1 MPLSGARTTKPTTSA
16 SETRLEIVIVRRS
29 LAAAKA
35 ISAGNSR
42 RRAMSRIMGY
52 TAVLPTRG
60 SSSVGAYPR
69 VVNNK
74 KTASSKAAR
83 KRQRPRIAGAFEAVS
98 QRGLLQRGRDRAE
111 GAGKLGADALD
122 GRDDGKRDTGG
133 DQAVFDGGC
142 AGLILQETRNEILHQ
157 KLLCT
162 RGW

>member
-1 MPLSGARTTKPTTSA
+1 MPVSGARARKPATSA

-42 RRAMSRIMGY
+42 RRAMSRIMGH

-60 SSSVGAYPR
+60 SSSAGAYPR

-74 KTASSKAAR
+74 ETASASAGLK
-83 KRQRPRIAGAFEAVS
+83 KQRPRIAGAFEAVS
-98 QRGLLQRGRDRAE
+98 QRRLLQRGGDRAE

-122 GRDDGKRDTGG
+122 GGDDRERDTGG

-142 AGLILQETRNEILHQ
+142 AGLILDETRNEILH
-157 KLLCT
+157 
-162 RGW
+162 